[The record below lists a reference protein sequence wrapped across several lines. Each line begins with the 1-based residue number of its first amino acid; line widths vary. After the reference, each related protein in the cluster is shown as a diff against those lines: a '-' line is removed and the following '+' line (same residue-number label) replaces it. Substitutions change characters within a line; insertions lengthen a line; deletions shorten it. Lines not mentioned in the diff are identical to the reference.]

1 MTLTLAISLLVFVIF
16 YKSFVFV
23 IFYKSFGFVIFYKSF
38 GFQSSWIFVLQ
49 EV

>member
-16 YKSFVFV
+16 YE
-23 IFYKSFGFVIFYKSF
+23 SFGFVIFYESF